1 MQAYSLVSARNFGTA
16 AISGLSVWANVF
28 PVYAWSAPTFWV
40 KGNLTRG
47 MASASLP
54 ALFSWWLWPG
64 SPAFYLSSSVAREVI
79 KGEKVSKKDKKI
91 EVSVKDIERRN
102 QPVQQIFI
110 GDRLIGEVVTD
121 NERFKAMLMGNQ
133 SEFYV
138 RSQEEGLEIILQQYH
153 LHQH

>member
-1 MQAYSLVSARNFGTA
+1 M
-16 AISGLSVWANVF
+16 
-28 PVYAWSAPTFWV
+28 
-40 KGNLTRG
+40 
-47 MASASLP
+47 
-54 ALFSWWLWPG
+54 
-64 SPAFYLSSSVAREVI
+64 
-79 KGEKVSKKDKKI
+79 SKKDKKV

-121 NERFKAMLMGNQ
+121 NERFKAMLISDQ

-138 RSQEEGLEIILQQYH
+138 QEEGLEIVLQQYH